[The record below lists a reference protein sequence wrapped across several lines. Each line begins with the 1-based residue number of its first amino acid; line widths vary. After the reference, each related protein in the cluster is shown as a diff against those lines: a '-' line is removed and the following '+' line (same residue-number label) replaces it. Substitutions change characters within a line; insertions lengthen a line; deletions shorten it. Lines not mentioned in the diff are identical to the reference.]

1 MTKEIKV
8 FCDST
13 EIANKLSNALEGS
26 EAYGEE
32 VSISNSEESDIREV
46 ARQEGI
52 PDTKYSIAQ
61 VESSH
66 SS

>member
-8 FCDST
+8 FCDSA
-13 EIANKLSNALEGS
+13 EIANKLSNVLGS
-26 EAYGEE
+26 EAYGEIVN
-32 VSISNSEESDIREV
+32 VSDSEESDIRE
-46 ARQEGI
+46 AAKRERI